1 MFRLLS
7 RLQPAQASETDP
19 RGRVLAQRERLLGCA
34 LQLLQDPQAAQEVVL
49 QVLDQALQSPL
60 LVPLASQETQGL
72 ERWLDR
78 LVVNAVLARL
88 RQQAPGRPGGP
99 RAVPSPGS
107 RPLLELLRRPPIP
120 MSPPPLGVRG
130 SLPAGRSR
138 SEEVDGR
145 LAAEAQQ
152 LERLSQALAEL
163 SPEMRLVVSA
173 VLMQGRTLAE
183 VADLIGCSEESCR
196 FWLQH
201 GRKQLRRALQRDLVE
216 LEPEPPMPST
226 LSPAEVPHDL
236 RRGKKAA
243 ARA

>member
-1 MFRLLS
+1 M
-7 RLQPAQASETDP
+7 
-19 RGRVLAQRERLLGCA
+19 LAQRERLLGCA
-34 LQLLQDPQAAQEVVL
+34 LQLLHDPQAAQEVV
-49 QVLDQALQSPL
+49 VRALDQALQSPL
-60 LVPLASQETQGL
+60 LLPLASDATDGL

-78 LVVNAVLARL
+78 LVVNGALARL
-88 RQQAPGRPGGP
+88 RQVASRCTGAPG
-99 RAVPSPGS
+99 AKALASQES
-107 RPLLELLRRPPIP
+107 RPLLELLRRPTIP
-120 MSPPPLGVRG
+120 MSLPPLGVTG
-130 SLPAGRSR
+130 PPPGGRSR
-138 SEEVDGR
+138 SEGADSRIAV
-145 LAAEAQQ
+145 EARQ
-152 LERLSQALAEL
+152 LEKLSQALAEL

-201 GRKQLRRALQRDLVE
+201 ARKQLRRALQRDLVE
-216 LEPEPPMPST
+216 LEPEPPAPST